1 MKYSFIF
8 RSLGLPE
15 LCFHVGEV
23 KSKALKGKYSVLP
36 EYNCL
41 IVSPANFWQG
51 NYAKYQDDPDILG
64 TILDYRSHQKGKSG
78 LAELLLGMNVKETG
92 LKRYPFRSRQRIVSY
107 AVTIIF
113 QRFDYE

>member
-1 MKYSFIF
+1 
-8 RSLGLPE
+8 
-15 LCFHVGEV
+15 V
-23 KSKALKGKYSVLP
+23 KSKAVKGKYSILP

-41 IVSPANFWQG
+41 ILSPASFWQG
-51 NYAKYQDDPDILG
+51 SVLKFQEDPDILS
-64 TILDYRSHQKGKSG
+64 TILNYRSHQKGKSG

-113 QRFDYE
+113 QRFDPE